1 MSRIPIHS
9 TILRPSIDFIKIQ
22 SSLAVIAA
30 YAKAAELMDLY
41 NQAKEAHDN
50 MTRQYNAQSA
60 PKKKGF
66 WEKFKDNLT
75 FNLDTQIA
83 LPASYLEDDV
93 TFQAIYNHAKSL
105 SQNEL
110 LKKIKEAVTTHN
122 SLYCN
127 N

>member
-1 MSRIPIHS
+1 MIRIPVHS

-22 SSLAVIAA
+22 SSIAVIAA

-110 LKKIKEAVTTHN
+110 LKQLKEAVTTHN
-122 SLYCN
+122 SLYSN